1 MYQMLLSTNPQD
13 YDYILMRGNVKDLN
27 IKPFKMNQ
35 RIEYVYRYIDDSLN
49 NSEEN
54 LQRYKYS

>member
-27 IKPFKMNQ
+27 IKSFKMNQ